1 MTVVRNLMVRA
12 GADFSGLQRGMQA
25 AQKSVQSFQESV
37 SKSMS
42 RVETAIAVIGSVMVL
57 RTAVNEAVKVE
68 GAVASL
74 NKILG
79 ESAKEFYDWAK
90 ASAFAYGMS
99 TSQALDYGRTFAT
112 MTKMF
117 ASDSQQQL
125 QYTTDLITQSAVIA
139 SLSGRTMQDVM
150 ERVASGLRGETDA
163 IEDLQIQLSVA
174 MIESTDAFR
183 TFAGDKSWA
192 QLSAQTQAQIR
203 YFALLEQ
210 ATAIY
215 GNELTDGIGLKINQ
229 FKASLSNLNLAL
241 GQVFT
246 PILNV
251 ILPALTAFIQ
261 KLAMAISFIAE
272 FSTALFGSQKSVKS
286 QKKNIDKVSDSIQDV
301 KNNTTDAANAQ
312 KGFLAGF
319 DEINS
324 VSTADASGGGAGDP
338 GAEQKKQD
346 TGIDTTGL
354 IDGAIQVSD
363 QARAMA
369 ESVKSFFQTLGS
381 VITQN
386 KTIIIAALA
395 GISAGIV
402 AYTLVS
408 NGASAGTK
416 ILNGAMIALR
426 ATLTG
431 LQATLAF
438 LVAPATLI
446 AAAIAAITAA
456 AVYFYQT
463 NESFRGVVDGIFIQI
478 GNAMIWLYENALKPL
493 GSFISDVFVVAWKGL
508 QQTIQFLWQNVFVP
522 FGFFFT
528 LLGRALSPFA
538 KTLTDVLGFA
548 FEKVS
553 AVAQILWKNILV
565 PLFNAM
571 SSLFKP
577 AVEALS
583 AVFSFLW
590 KIAIEP
596 LAKFL
601 QYTLLIVIGLVSI
614 AFTALWKIIKPIAT
628 WIADVFIVTFEDLG
642 ITVSNIVNG
651 ITKVFKGILNFITGV
666 FTGDWTKAF
675 EGLKDIVA
683 GIFDTLVSVVRSP
696 LNFLIDG
703 LNLLIRGL
711 NKIEFDIP
719 SWVPVFGGKSFGI
732 KLPEIPKLADGGIVS
747 QPTIAQVGEAGKEMI
762 VPLENTSF
770 VDKLAGALGTA
781 VMSAMQVSNMNNTN
795 NDKQVVI
802 KIDGNTIARAI
813 NPYLTKESGRVGN
826 SLIAIT

>member
-590 KIAIEP
+590 KI
-596 LAKFL
+596 
-601 QYTLLIVIGLVSI
+601 
-614 AFTALWKIIKPIAT
+614 IKPIAT

>member
-1 MTVVRNLMVRA
+1 MAVVRNLMVRA
-12 GADFSGLQRGMQA
+12 GADFSGLQKGMQA

-90 ASAFAYGMS
+90 ASAFAFGMS
-99 TSQALDYGRTFAT
+99 TSQALDYGRTFAI

-117 ASDSQQQL
+117 AADSQQQL
-125 QYTTDLITQSAVIA
+125 KYTTDLIQQSAVIA
-139 SLSGRTMQDVM
+139 SLSGRTMEDVM
-150 ERVASGLRGETDA
+150 FRIASGLRGETEA
-163 IEDLQIQLSVA
+163 VEDLQIQLTVA

-210 ATAIY
+210 ATSIY

-241 GQVFT
+241 GQVFV

-261 KLAMAISFIAE
+261 KLAMATSFIAE
-272 FSTALFGSQKSVKS
+272 FSTALFGSQKSAKD
-286 QKKNIDKVSDSIQDV
+286 QKKNIENVAGSIKDV
-301 KNNTTDAANAQ
+301 ENNTKSAAKAQ

-319 DEINS
+319 DEVNS
-324 VSTADASGGGAGDP
+324 LPTADAGGAGDP
-338 GAEQKKQD
+338 GAEQKKQEKSAD
-346 TGIDTTGL
+346 TIGF
-354 IDGAIQVSD
+354 IDGAIKASD

-369 ESVKSFFQTLGS
+369 ESVKNFFSS
-381 VITQN
+381 VGTAISEN
-386 KTIIIAALA
+386 KEIIIAALA
-395 GISAGIV
+395 GIGAGFA
-402 AYTLVS
+402 AYTIAS
-408 NGASAGTK
+408 NGATLGTR
-416 ILNGAMIALR
+416 ILNGAMIVLRTTIQALE
-426 ATLTG
+426 
-431 LQATLAF
+431 ATLAV
-438 LVAPATLI
+438 LLAPAALI
-446 AAAIAAITAA
+446 AAAIAAVTAA
-456 AVYFYQT
+456 ITYFYLT
-463 NESFRGVVDGIFIQI
+463 NEQFRGVVDGILIEI
-478 GNAMIWLYENALKPL
+478 ANAAIWLYENALKPL
-493 GSFISDVFVVAWKGL
+493 GEFLGGVFVSAWRGL
-508 QQTIQFLWQNVFVP
+508 GVVVQFIIQNVLIP
-522 FGFFFT
+522 FNSF
-528 LLGRALSPFA
+528 LVYLGRALAPLA
-538 KTLTDVLGFA
+538 KTLSDVLAVA

-553 AVAQILWKNILV
+553 EVAMILWKSVFV
-565 PLFNAM
+565 PLFNGI
-571 SSLFKP
+571 STLFKP
-577 AVEALS
+577 ALEALT
-583 AVFSFLW
+583 AVFNFLW
-590 KIAIEP
+590 KFVLVP
-596 LAKFL
+596 FYKFM
-601 QYTLLIVIGLVSI
+601 QYSFLTVLGAVSI
-614 AFTALWKIIKPIAT
+614 AFTALWTLIKPIAT
-628 WIADVFIVTFEDLG
+628 WIADVFIMTFKNLG
-642 ITVSNIVNG
+642 STVSGIIDS
-651 ITKVFKGILNFITGV
+651 ITKIFKGFLDFITGV
-666 FTGDWTKAF
+666 FTGNWEKAWQ
-675 EGLKDIVA
+675 GISDIVE
-683 GIFDTLVSVVRSP
+683 GIFNGLVAIIKHP
-696 LNFLIDG
+696 INLIIDG
-703 LNLLIRGL
+703 INTMIKGL
-711 NKIEFDIP
+711 NSISIDIP
-719 SWVPVFGGKSFGI
+719 SWVPQFGGKKFGI
-732 KLPEIPKLADGGIVS
+732 TIPMIPKLADGGIVS

>member
-1 MTVVRNLMVRA
+1 MAVVRNLMVRA
-12 GADFSGLQRGMQA
+12 GADFSGLQKGMQA

-42 RVETAIAVIGSVMVL
+42 RVETAIAIIGSVMVL

-90 ASAFAYGMS
+90 ASAFAFGMS
-99 TSQALDYGRTFAT
+99 TSQALDYGRTFAI

-117 ASDSQQQL
+117 AADSQQQL
-125 QYTTDLITQSAVIA
+125 KYTTDLIQQSAVIA
-139 SLSGRTMQDVM
+139 SLSGRTMEDVM
-150 ERVASGLRGETDA
+150 FRIASGLRGETEA
-163 IEDLQIQLSVA
+163 VEDLQIQLTVA

-241 GQVFT
+241 GQVFV

-261 KLAMAISFIAE
+261 KLAMATSFIAE
-272 FSTALFGSQKSVKS
+272 FSTALFGSQKSAKD
-286 QKKNIDKVSDSIQDV
+286 QKKNIENVAGSIKDV
-301 KNNTTDAANAQ
+301 ENNTKSAAKAQ

-319 DEINS
+319 DEVNS
-324 VSTADASGGGAGDP
+324 LPTADAGGAGDP
-338 GAEQKKQD
+338 GAEQKKQE
-346 TGIDTTGL
+346 TSADTTGF

-381 VITQN
+381 IITQN
-386 KTIIIAALA
+386 KTIIIASLA
-395 GISAGIV
+395 GIGAGFA
-402 AYTLVS
+402 AYTIAT
-408 NGASAGTK
+408 NGASVGTS

-426 ATLTG
+426 FTIQA
-431 LQATLAF
+431 LQATLAV

-463 NESFRGVVDGIFIQI
+463 NESFRGVVDGIFVEI
-478 GNAMIWLYENALKPL
+478 GNAMIWVYENALKPI
-493 GSFISDVFVVAWKGL
+493 GSFISNVFVAAWNGL
-508 QQTIQFLWQNVFVP
+508 KKVIEFLWKNVFVP
-522 FGFFFT
+522 FGNFLNT
-528 LLGRALSPFA
+528 LGQALTPFA
-538 KTLTDVLGFA
+538 KTLTDVLAFA
-548 FEKVS
+548 FDKV
-553 AVAQILWKNILV
+553 AKVAMILWKSVFV
-565 PLFNAM
+565 PLFNAI
-571 SSLFKP
+571 STLFEP

-583 AVFSFLW
+583 AVFNFLW
-590 KIAIEP
+590 QHAIQP
-596 LAKFL
+596 LANFL
-601 QYTLLIVIGLVSI
+601 KDTLLVIIKVVSS
-614 AFTALWKIIKPIAT
+614 AFSALWTIIKPIAS
-628 WIADVFIVTFEDLG
+628 WIADVLIVTFENLG
-642 ITVSNIVNG
+642 STVSNIIGG

-675 EGLKDIVA
+675 EGLKNIVA
-683 GIFDTLVSVVRSP
+683 GVFDTLVAVVKFP
-696 LNFLIDG
+696 LNLIIEG
-703 LNLLIRGL
+703 LNFLIRGL

-719 SWVPVFGGKSFGI
+719 SWVPVFGGKQFGI

>member
-1 MTVVRNLMVRA
+1 MAVVRNLMVRA

-42 RVETAIAVIGSVMVL
+42 RVETAIAAIGSVMVL

-90 ASAFAYGMS
+90 ASAFAFGMS
-99 TSQALDYGRTFAT
+99 TSQALDYGRTFAI

-117 ASDSQQQL
+117 AADSQQQL
-125 QYTTDLITQSAVIA
+125 KYTTDLIQQSAVIA
-139 SLSGRTMQDVM
+139 SLSGRTMEDVM
-150 ERVASGLRGETDA
+150 FRIASGLRGETEA
-163 IEDLQIQLSVA
+163 VEDLQIQLTVA

-183 TFAGDKSWA
+183 TFAGDRSWA

-241 GQVFT
+241 GQVFV

-261 KLAMAISFIAE
+261 KLAMATSFIAE
-272 FSTALFGSQKSVKS
+272 FSTALFGSQKSAKD
-286 QKKNIDKVSDSIQDV
+286 QKKNIENVAGSIKDV
-301 KNNTTDAANAQ
+301 ENNTKSAAKAQ

-319 DEINS
+319 DEVNS
-324 VSTADASGGGAGDP
+324 LPTADSGGAGDP

-346 TGIDTTGL
+346 TGIDTTGF

-369 ESVKSFFQTLGS
+369 ESVKNFFSS
-381 VITQN
+381 VGTAISEN
-386 KTIIIAALA
+386 KEIIIAALA
-395 GISAGIV
+395 GIGAGFA
-402 AYTLVS
+402 AYTIAS
-408 NGASAGTK
+408 NGATLGTR
-416 ILNGAMIALR
+416 ILNGALIVLRTTIQALE
-426 ATLTG
+426 
-431 LQATLAF
+431 ATLAV
-438 LVAPATLI
+438 LLAPAALI
-446 AAAIAAITAA
+446 AAAIAAVTAA
-456 AVYFYQT
+456 VTYFYLT
-463 NESFRGVVDGIFIQI
+463 NEQFRGVVDGIFTQI
-478 GNAMIWLYENALKPL
+478 GDTLVWLYWNVLVPVGDFLYNSFSSAWENVSRVALWLLDNVFKPI
-493 GSFISDVFVVAWKGL
+493 GSFLVELYNTVISPLAVLLTEVFGL
-508 QQTIQFLWQNVFVP
+508 ALQTVSDIAYDFWQNVM
-522 FGFFFT
+522 
-528 LLGRALSPFA
+528 
-538 KTLTDVLGFA
+538 
-548 FEKVS
+548 
-553 AVAQILWKNILV
+553 V
-565 PLFNAM
+565 PLGDYFKDIFNP
-571 SSLFKP
+571 LI
-577 AVEALS
+577 EALS
-583 AVFSFLW
+583 AIFNALW
-590 KIAIEP
+590 SKAIKP
-596 LAKFL
+596 LAENLSEKFL
-601 QYTLLIVIGLVSI
+601 VVWQNLISVIKDLWQNYLKPLATYLIGGFKN
-614 AFTALWKIIKPIAT
+614 AFSSAFKTVGDIINSLKK
-628 WIADVFIVTFEDLG
+628 IVTGVLE
-642 ITVSNIVNG
+642 
-651 ITKVFKGILNFITGV
+651 FITGV
-666 FTGDWTKAF
+666 FSGNWEKAWQ
-675 EGLKDIVA
+675 GLSDIVK
-683 GIFDTLVSVVRSP
+683 GIFDGLVAIIKHPINMIIDSVNSM
-696 LNFLIDG
+696 IDG
-703 LNLLIRGL
+703 LN
-711 NKIEFDIP
+711 KITIDIP
-719 SWVPVFGGKSFGI
+719 SWVPQFGGKKFGI
-732 KLPEIPKLADGGIVS
+732 TIPMIPKLADGGIVS

>member
-1 MTVVRNLMVRA
+1 MAVVRNLMVRA
-12 GADFSGLQRGMQA
+12 GADFSGLQKGMQA

-90 ASAFAYGMS
+90 ASAFAFGMS
-99 TSQALDYGRTFAT
+99 TSQALDYGRTFAI

-117 ASDSQQQL
+117 AADTQQQL
-125 QYTTDLITQSAVIA
+125 KYTTDLIQQSAVIA
-139 SLSGRTMQDVM
+139 SLSGRTMEDVM
-150 ERVASGLRGETDA
+150 FRIASGLRGETEA
-163 IEDLQIQLSVA
+163 VEDLQIQLTVA

-183 TFAGDKSWA
+183 TFAGDRSWA

-241 GQVFT
+241 GQVFV

-261 KLAMAISFIAE
+261 KLAMATSFIAE
-272 FSTALFGSQKSVKS
+272 FSTALFGSQKSAKD
-286 QKKNIDKVSDSIQDV
+286 QKKNIENVAGSIKDV
-301 KNNTTDAANAQ
+301 ENNTKSAAKAQ

-319 DEINS
+319 DEVNS
-324 VSTADASGGGAGDP
+324 LPTADAGGAGDP
-338 GAEQKKQD
+338 GAEQKKQETSAD
-346 TGIDTTGL
+346 TIGF
-354 IDGAIQVSD
+354 IDGAIKASD

-369 ESVKSFFQTLGS
+369 ESVKNFFSS
-381 VITQN
+381 VGTAISEN
-386 KTIIIAALA
+386 KEIIIAALA
-395 GISAGIV
+395 GIGAGFA
-402 AYTLVS
+402 AYTIAS
-408 NGASAGTK
+408 NGATLGTR
-416 ILNGAMIALR
+416 ILNGALIVLRTTIQALE
-426 ATLTG
+426 
-431 LQATLAF
+431 ATLAV
-438 LVAPATLI
+438 LLAPAALI
-446 AAAIAAITAA
+446 AAAIAAVTAA
-456 AVYFYQT
+456 ITYFYLT
-463 NESFRGVVDGIFIQI
+463 NEQFRGVVDGILIEI
-478 GNAMIWLYENALKPL
+478 ANAAIWLYENALKPL
-493 GSFISDVFVVAWKGL
+493 GEFLGGVFVSAWRGL
-508 QQTIQFLWQNVFVP
+508 GVVIQFIIQNVLIP
-522 FGFFFT
+522 FNSF
-528 LLGRALSPFA
+528 LVYLGRALAPLA
-538 KTLTDVLGFA
+538 KTLSDVLAVA

-553 AVAQILWKNILV
+553 EVAMILWKSVFV
-565 PLFNAM
+565 PLFNGI
-571 SSLFKP
+571 STLFKP
-577 AVEALS
+577 ALEALT
-583 AVFSFLW
+583 AVFNFLWKFVLVPFYKFMQFSFL
-590 KIAIEP
+590 
-596 LAKFL
+596 
-601 QYTLLIVIGLVSI
+601 TVIGAVSI
-614 AFTALWKIIKPIAT
+614 AFTALWTLIKPIAT
-628 WIADVFIVTFEDLG
+628 WIADVFIMTFKNLG
-642 ITVSNIVNG
+642 STVSGIIDS
-651 ITKVFKGILNFITGV
+651 ITKIFKGFLDFITGV
-666 FTGDWTKAF
+666 FTGNWSKAWQ
-675 EGLKDIVA
+675 GLSDIVE
-683 GIFDTLVSVVRSP
+683 GMFDRLVTIVKHP
-696 LNFLIDG
+696 INLIIDG
-703 LNLLIRGL
+703 INTMIKGL
-711 NKIEFDIP
+711 NSISIDIP
-719 SWVPVFGGKSFGI
+719 SWVPQFGGKKFGI
-732 KLPEIPKLADGGIVS
+732 TIPMIPKLADGGIVS

-781 VMSAMQVSNMNNTN
+781 VMSAMQVSNMNNSG